1 MTPEEQAHALTRWL
15 EEPEGTDPPAGLD
28 QDVVESMYALR
39 PERAP
44 AARVTPDEILS
55 MVSAGP
61 LGSGSAQAAVPA
73 SAPAE
78 VVAFPP
84 PSASSAPAKT
94 SKRRWWRVANQ
105 WGGISAI
112 VATAAT
118 LAFVASPMFLTFDK
132 AEQAPSAAA
141 SPAPIEGE
149 VRQSTR
155 PAASPLAAEAPRRAR
170 SRPEVQE
177 KASKPSYG
185 APTEAKLSEAEAE
198 VEQGYIDMDEPEPLK
213 GAIIAEVAAQEM
225 NDAPVAADGF
235 GNTADLEG
243 AFEDEVLSRA
253 SADDLSDL
261 RAQADPGPLGTAWR
275 GQVEGAT
282 LSDIDRAVTRSE
294 KLMRSGRY
302 SDAADLLAANITAPA
317 AMGQAQAVA
326 AASLYLQGDDAA
338 GAISAITRGLS
349 LSSAPSP
356 ARAKLEL
363 LFGDAL
369 QRQGQ
374 QDAAAAAYRRA
385 IQINTTR

>member
-55 MVSAGP
+55 MVVAGP
-61 LGSGSAQAAVPA
+61 LGSGSEQAAVPG
-73 SAPAE
+73 SDPAE
-78 VVAFPP
+78 VVAFP
-84 PSASSAPAKT
+84 APEVPNAPVQT

-132 AEQAPSAAA
+132 AATPHSAA
-141 SPAPIEGE
+141 SPPTMENDAP
-149 VRQSTR
+149 RSTR
-155 PAASPLAAEAPRRAR
+155 PAASPMAEEARPAR
-170 SRPEVQE
+170 SRPIVKKE
-177 KASKPSYG
+177 ASRPSSG
-185 APTEAKLSEAEAE
+185 APTKPKVVEAE
-198 VEQGYIDMDEPEPLK
+198 VEQGYIDMDEPEPMK
-213 GAIIAEVAAQEM
+213 GAIIAEVAAQQM
-225 NDAPVAADGF
+225 NDAPVVADGL

-243 AFEDEVLSRA
+243 AFEDEVLPRA

-275 GQVEGAT
+275 SQVEGAT
-282 LSDIDRAVTRSE
+282 LSEIDRAVQRSE
-294 KLMRSGRY
+294 KLANSGRY
-302 SDAADLLAANITAPA
+302 SDAADVMAAHITAPA
-317 AMGQAQAVA
+317 AMGQAQAVVA
-326 AASLYLQGDDAA
+326 ATWYLQGDDAA
-338 GAISAITRGLS
+338 GAISAISRGLS
-349 LSSAPSP
+349 LSSAPSV

-369 QRQGQ
+369 ERQGQ
-374 QDAAAAAYRRA
+374 PDAAAAAYRRA
-385 IQINTTR
+385 IQINATR